1 MYNIKILCRQNKL
14 RKRNLCVQCGWYT
27 GITIIRNN
35 LRNYIVRKYLKCY
48 IVQNL
53 AFGEA
58 LSEHPHP
65 HPFIIFLVGWL
76 VFVSIYFRFLCS
88 VYFSFFSRYTMVFTF
103 SINLLIIVLISY
115 VSFTVTYI

>member
-1 MYNIKILCRQNKL
+1 MCPVRLAY
-14 RKRNLCVQCGWYT
+14 
-27 GITIIRNN
+27 GITITRSN

-48 IVQNL
+48 IVQNM

-65 HPFIIFLVGWL
+65 HPFIIFLVGWF

-88 VYFSFFSRYTMVFTF
+88 VYLNCLSIFLFFPRYTMVFTC
-103 SINLLIIVLISY
+103 SINLFIIILVSY
-115 VSFTVTYI
+115 VSF